1 MKIKNSAGLISKA
14 AWIVIGT
21 LAATSPAVAAEAQA
35 GLQLTEPEKAFIKA
49 KPTLTLCVDPDWL
62 PYEGL
67 SADGKHVGLIAEYA
81 LELQTRTGFAFE
93 LVPTASWEESWQ
105 LVEAGDCDI
114 VAGLNRTRDREEYLS
129 FTEEYINE
137 PQVLVIQTGRS
148 DINGLP
154 DLQGKRLAMVQAYSL
169 DEKLALDYP
178 RIDRVYVASIRDGVA
193 RLANGEVDGVV
204 GAKFLMETLLEES
217 GYTNLQIVGDT
228 RYLNLVRVGLRRDYF
243 RGFTIMN
250 KAVKSF
256 SHADHKAIRERYL
269 ATLASNR

>member
-1 MKIKNSAGLISKA
+1 MKTKNTLGRVSKA
-14 AWIVIGT
+14 VCVVVGV
-21 LAATSPAVAAEAQA
+21 LASMVPAIAAEAQA
-35 GLQLTEPEKAFIKA
+35 GLKLTEPEKAFIRSN
-49 KPTLTLCVDPDWL
+49 PTLTLCVDPDWL

-67 SADGKHVGLIAEYA
+67 SAGGKHVGLIAEYA

-93 LVPTASWEESWQ
+93 LVPTKSWEESWQ

-114 VAGLNRTRDREEYLS
+114 VAGLNRTRKRQEYLS

-137 PQVLVIQTGRS
+137 PKVLVIQTGRS

-154 DLQGKRLAMVQAYSL
+154 DLQGKSIALVQGYSL

-178 RIDRVYVASIRDGVA
+178 KINRVYVSSIRDGVA

-204 GAKFLMETLLEES
+204 GAKFLVEALLEES

-228 RYLNLVRVGLRRDYF
+228 RYLNLVRVGLRRDYY

-256 SHADHKAIRERYL
+256 SYAEHKAIRERYL
-269 ATLASNR
+269 ATMASNR